1 MLLTSPATDCPGAA
15 SEPGQGW
22 GPGRTVSPPRCPG
35 LRSASVSHDSAD
47 ASPMP
52 ARSQLPPA
60 TSGGLGVRLGK
71 WLVMADS
78 GDSVTKVPQ
87 IGDENPE
94 AVAGMRVLRLRWFSS
109 LWR

>member
-1 MLLTSPATDCPGAA
+1 
-15 SEPGQGW
+15 
-22 GPGRTVSPPRCPG
+22 
-35 LRSASVSHDSAD
+35 
-47 ASPMP
+47 MP
-52 ARSQLPPA
+52 ARSPLPPA
-60 TSGGLGVRLGK
+60 TSGGLGVRFGK